1 MKIVLKVLEW
11 RLKKHILPKFSSLK
25 FGNVSNYL
33 YVVIKLHVI
42 SLQKIIDQNLEFY
55 PIPSQVPIW
64 QLIYPSEHELQ
75 CNLAINDKT
84 NTDNINIYDTRVALH
99 MHLFNTRISYLCAK
113 SLN

>member
-1 MKIVLKVLEW
+1 MIHQNLIFVKIVLIRDKVLEW
-11 RLKKHILPKFSSLK
+11 RLKKHILPKFSSIK

-33 YVVIKLHVI
+33 YVVRKLHVI

-75 CNLAINDKT
+75 CNLAINDK
-84 NTDNINIYDTRVALH
+84 NKYR
-99 MHLFNTRISYLCAK
+99 
-113 SLN
+113 

>member
-1 MKIVLKVLEW
+1 MIHQNLNFVKIVLIRDKVLEW
-11 RLKKHILPKFSSLK
+11 RLKKHILPKFSSIT

-75 CNLAINDKT
+75 CSLAINDK
-84 NTDNINIYDTRVALH
+84 NKYR
-99 MHLFNTRISYLCAK
+99 
-113 SLN
+113 